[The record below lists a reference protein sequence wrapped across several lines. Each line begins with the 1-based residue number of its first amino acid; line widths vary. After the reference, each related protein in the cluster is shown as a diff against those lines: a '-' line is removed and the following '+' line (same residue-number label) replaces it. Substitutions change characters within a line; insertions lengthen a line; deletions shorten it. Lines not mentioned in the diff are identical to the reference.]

1 MIKTQTHKGARRPLI
16 VLFGPTA
23 SGKTSLGVD
32 LANHVG
38 GEVVNIDSRQLYKE
52 MPIITAMPTAE
63 EQAGAPHHLYE
74 VLEVSEKCDALKY
87 AEMAKKTCEEIWGRG
102 KVPILLGG
110 TGFYIQSLL
119 EGLSPIPEIDEGLI
133 EQLNERETEALY
145 TELSEKDA
153 AAAKQIDAL
162 DRQKIVRALS
172 VFLVTGQSIV
182 EWQKLPRVGALECA
196 PYYIALNPERQR
208 LIDRINLRFDI
219 MVDDGVEAEMRAL
232 YDKKY
237 PLNLPAMTS
246 IGAPDFYDYFDG
258 KLPWN
263 ELVEKV
269 SQQMRRYAKR
279 QRTWLRGKYPHDLMV
294 ENPQTEK
301 QTVLDG
307 ADTFLKELSAKS

>member
-1 MIKTQTHKGARRPLI
+1 VIETQAYKGAHRPLI

-32 LANHVG
+32 LASHVG
-38 GEVVNIDSRQLYKE
+38 GEVVNVDSRQLYKE

-87 AEMAKKTCEEIWGRG
+87 AEMAKKTCEEIWSRG
-102 KVPILLGG
+102 KIPILLGG

-119 EGLSPIPEIDEGLI
+119 EGLSPIPEIDESLI
-133 EQLNERETEALY
+133 EQLNKHETETLY
-145 TELSEKDA
+145 AELAEKDVEA
-153 AAAKQIDAL
+153 AQQIDAL

-172 VFLVTGQSIV
+172 VFLMTEKSIV
-182 EWQKLPRVGALECA
+182 EWQKLPRAGALECTS
-196 PYYIALNPERQR
+196 YYIALNPERQR

-237 PLNLPAMTS
+237 PLDLPAMTS

-258 KLPWN
+258 NLPWD
-263 ELVEKV
+263 ELMEKV

-279 QRTWLRGKYPHDLMV
+279 QRTWLRGKYPYDLMV

-301 QTVLDG
+301 QDVLDG
-307 ADTFLKELSAKS
+307 VDTFLKELSTKS

>member
-1 MIKTQTHKGARRPLI
+1 VINTHITQGGIRPLV

-32 LANHVG
+32 LANHIG
-38 GEVVNIDSRQLYKE
+38 GEVVNVDSRQLYRE
-52 MPIITAMPTAE
+52 MPIITAMPTNE

-74 VLEVSEKCDALKY
+74 VLDVSEKCDAIKY
-87 AEMAKKTCEEIWGRG
+87 AGMAKNICEDIWARG

-119 EGLSPIPEIDEGLI
+119 EGLSPIPAAEEGLVERLMLRDSADLYAELQNKDPLAAENI
-133 EQLNERETEALY
+133 EPED
-145 TELSEKDA
+145 K
-153 AAAKQIDAL
+153 
-162 DRQKIVRALS
+162 QKIVRALS
-172 VFLVTGQSIV
+172 VFLTSGKSIAH
-182 EWQKLPRVGALECA
+182 WQKLPKEGALECK
-196 PYYIALNPERQR
+196 PFYVALNPERQR

-219 MVDDGVEAEMRAL
+219 MVDDGVEAEMRTL

-246 IGAPDFYDYFDG
+246 IGAPDFYNYFEG
-258 KLPWN
+258 ALPWE
-263 ELVEKV
+263 ELMEKV

-279 QRTWLRGKYPHDLMV
+279 QRTWLRGQYPADLIV

-301 QTVLDG
+301 QAVLDG
-307 ADTFLKELSAKS
+307 VDAFLQSLAVKS

>member
-1 MIKTQTHKGARRPLI
+1 MIETQTYKGAKRPLI

-32 LANHVG
+32 LANHIG

-102 KVPILLGG
+102 KIPILLGG

-119 EGLSPIPEIDEGLI
+119 EGLSPIPEVDEGLI

-145 TELSEKDA
+145 TELSEKDV

-172 VFLVTGQSIV
+172 VFLVTGKSIV
-182 EWQKLPRVGALECA
+182 EWQKLPRVGALECT
-196 PYYIALNPERQR
+196 PYYIVLNPERQR

-219 MVDDGVEAEMRAL
+219 MVNDGVEAEMRAL

-258 KLPWN
+258 SLPWD
-263 ELVEKV
+263 ELMEKV

-279 QRTWLRGKYPHDLMV
+279 QRTWLRGKYPYDLMV